1 MEGPHLH
8 GQQLQGR
15 RAGKSTQN
23 PRAPA
28 GPHLC
33 VLVPLLTWR
42 VLDTHSPF
50 ERTGLP
56 RTHTDLGPGPSPQ
69 PGGHL
74 PLPQGSPSSRPVPG
88 FLERTTAPQH
98 PLSSVLLSLWVF
110 APLAPLPRAPSL
122 PALHLDYC
130 SLLSE
135 ETHSCPGESSDH
147 PSSPQAHGTLQRSR
161 LCLSILAGSAPPEID
176 PHLLLEAP
184 ALYSAA
190 LGPELVAKKR
200 LEMGMSGAS
209 PHQGNEEGLP
219 PPGRLQGQDVCDKS
233 GADCPREGLSLGQPR
248 SQG

>member
-50 ERTGLP
+50 QRTGLP

-74 PLPQGSPSSRPVPG
+74 PLPQGSPSSRAAPG
-88 FLERTTAPQH
+88 FLERTTAPRQL
-98 PLSSVLLSLWVF
+98 LSSVLLSLWVF
-110 APLAPLPRAPSL
+110 APLAPLPRAPPL
-122 PALHLDYC
+122 PALHLGYC

-135 ETHSCPGESSDH
+135 ET
-147 PSSPQAHGTLQRSR
+147 R
-161 LCLSILAGSAPPEID
+161 SAPRGV
-176 PHLLLEAP
+176 
-184 ALYSAA
+184 
-190 LGPELVAKKR
+190 LGPPLLTTGTRHTAEVPSVFVCLGGLR
-200 LEMGMSGAS
+200 PPRNRS
-209 PHQGNEEGLP
+209 PPSPEGPSIVQCSAWPRAGGQEKTLNGEEWCFSP
-219 PPGRLQGQDVCDKS
+219 S
-233 GADCPREGLSLGQPR
+233 RE
-248 SQG
+248 